1 MINTTLSFRT
11 RQLAFLKS
19 EIGRLLM
26 ASTCFSCMLVTL
38 RIIHTGKTMFLW
50 LIWNLFLAY
59 VPYLLSSWLTLRYAQ
74 PAEQSAQSP
83 AGQSVRQPIR
93 WQLLILSV
101 VWLLFIPNSFYIL
114 TDLFHLIDC
123 RSSQIPAW
131 FDLSLIFSFAWNG
144 LLLGVLS
151 VRQIEKIA
159 LPIMGRYWGGFF
171 VYLVMALSALGVY
184 AGRYLRFNS
193 WNILTNPYQLTMV
206 MGDLIIHPLR
216 SQQAWG
222 MIACYTILLSFIYQ
236 MLKKLSH
243 ALT

>member
-1 MINTTLSFRT
+1 
-11 RQLAFLKS
+11 
-19 EIGRLLM
+19 M
-26 ASTCFSCMLVTL
+26 ASTCFSCVLVVL
-38 RIIHTGKTMFLW
+38 RIIHTGKPMFLW

-59 VPYLLSSWLTLRYAQ
+59 VPYLLSSWLAL
-74 PAEQSAQSP
+74 
-83 AGQSVRQPIR
+83 RQPTR
-93 WQLLILSV
+93 WRLLVPSAI
-101 VWLLFIPNSFYIL
+101 WLLFIPNSFYIL

-123 RSSQIPAW
+123 RNPRVPAW

-151 VRQIEKIA
+151 VRQMEKLA
-159 LPIMGRYWGGFF
+159 RPIIGTYWGGFF
-171 VYLVMALSALGVY
+171 VYLVMGLSALGVY

-193 WNILTNPYQLTMV
+193 WDILTNPFQLTLDMTL
-206 MGDLIIHPLR
+206 LIIHPLR

>member
-1 MINTTLSFRT
+1 MINTTASIFNISKSRYLG
-11 RQLAFLKS
+11 FLRS

-26 ASTCFSCMLVTL
+26 ASTCFSCMLVVL
-38 RIIHTGKTMFLW
+38 RIIHTGKPMFLW

-59 VPYLLSSWLTLRYAQ
+59 VPYLLSSWLTLRYAT
-74 PAEQSAQSP
+74 PE
-83 AGQSVRQPIR
+83 RQPVR
-93 WQLLILSV
+93 RQFLVLSL

-123 RSSQIPAW
+123 RTPRVPAW

-151 VRQIEKIA
+151 VRQMEKLA
-159 LPIMGRYWGGFF
+159 RPMVGTWWGGFF
-171 VYLVMALSALGVY
+171 VYLVMALNALGVY
-184 AGRYLRFNS
+184 AGRYLRLNS
-193 WNILTNPYQLTMV
+193 WDILTNPFELTLDMTR
-206 MGDLIIHPLR
+206 LIIHPLR
-216 SQQAWG
+216 SEQAWG

>member
-1 MINTTLSFRT
+1 MINSTLSFVRSQRLT
-11 RQLAFLKS
+11 LLRS

-26 ASTCFSCMLVTL
+26 ASSCFSCVLVL
-38 RIIHTGKTMFLW
+38 VRIIHTGRGTFLW

-59 VPYLLSSWLTLRYAQ
+59 VPYLLSSWLTLRYANPSRRPVRRQ
-74 PAEQSAQSP
+74 FLVLSA
-83 AGQSVRQPIR
+83 I
-93 WQLLILSV
+93 
-101 VWLLFIPNSFYIL
+101 WLLFIPNSFYIL

-123 RSSQIPAW
+123 RSPRVPAW

-151 VRQIEKIA
+151 LRQMEKLAQSIVGA
-159 LPIMGRYWGGFF
+159 RWSRFLI
-171 VYLVMALSALGVY
+171 YLVMALNALGVY

-193 WNILTNPYQLTMV
+193 WDILTNPFQLTIDMA
-206 MGDLIIHPLR
+206 DLLIHPLKN
-216 SQQAWG
+216 QQAWG
-222 MIACYTILLSFIYQ
+222 MIVCYALLLSFIYQ

>member
-1 MINTTLSFRT
+1 MINTTVSISKFRH
-11 RQLAFLKS
+11 LGFLRS

-26 ASTCFSCMLVTL
+26 ASTCFSCGLVLL
-38 RIIHTGKTMFLW
+38 RIIHTGKPMFLW
-50 LIWNLFLAY
+50 LVWNLFLAY
-59 VPYLLSSWLTLRYAQ
+59 VPYLLSSWLTLRYAKAERQ
-74 PAEQSAQSP
+74 PAQQTVS
-83 AGQSVRQPIR
+83 
-93 WQLLILSV
+93 WWLLILSAT
-101 VWLLFIPNSFYIL
+101 WLLFIPNSFYIL

-123 RSSQIPAW
+123 RSPRVPAW

-151 VRQIEKIA
+151 VRQMEKLA
-159 LPIMGRYWGGFF
+159 RPMVGAWWGGLL
-171 VYLVMALSALGVY
+171 VYLVMALNALGVY
-184 AGRYLRFNS
+184 AGRYLRLNS
-193 WNILTNPYQLTMV
+193 WDILTNPFQLTSD
-206 MGDLIIHPLR
+206 MGRLIIHPLR

>member
-1 MINTTLSFRT
+1 MINSTLSYFRT
-11 RQLAFLKS
+11 RQLAFLRS

-26 ASTCFSCMLVTL
+26 ASTCFSCVLVTL
-38 RIIHTGKTMFLW
+38 RIIHTGRTMFLW

-59 VPYLLSSWLTLRYAQ
+59 VPYLLSSWLTLRYTHPAQ
-74 PAEQSAQSP
+74 QSAQRP
-83 AGQSVRQPIR
+83 VR
-93 WQLLILSV
+93 WQLIVLSFI
-101 VWLLFIPNSFYIL
+101 WLLFIPNSFYIL

-123 RSSQIPAW
+123 RSTLVPAW

-151 VRQIEKIA
+151 VRQMEKIA
-159 LPIMGRYWGGFF
+159 RPIIGAYWGGFF

-193 WNILTNPYQLTMV
+193 WDILTNPFQLTMD
-206 MGDLIIHPLR
+206 MGELIVHPLQN
-216 SQQAWG
+216 QQAWG

>member
-1 MINTTLSFRT
+1 MINTISDISISKSRHLG
-11 RQLAFLKS
+11 FLRS
-19 EIGRLLM
+19 EIGRLLI
-26 ASTCFSCMLVTL
+26 ASTCFSCLLVVL
-38 RIIHTGKTMFLW
+38 RIVHTGKPMFLW

-59 VPYLLSSWLTLRYAQ
+59 VPYLLSSWLTLRRPTRWRLAI
-74 PAEQSAQSP
+74 P
-83 AGQSVRQPIR
+83 SVI
-93 WQLLILSV
+93 
-101 VWLLFIPNSFYIL
+101 WLLFIPNSFYIL

-123 RSSQIPAW
+123 RSPRVPAW

-151 VRQIEKIA
+151 VRQMEKLA
-159 LPIMGRYWGGFF
+159 RPIIGNYWGGFF
-171 VYLVMALSALGVY
+171 VYLVMGLSALGVY

-193 WNILTNPYQLTMV
+193 WDILTNPFQLTLDMTH
-206 MGDLIIHPLR
+206 LIIHPFR
-216 SQQAWG
+216 SEQVWG